1 MNAFYVVLFA
11 PFVSFALL
19 ALLPGLRRSGKPA
32 AWTSIAAVTLSL
44 LAAVWLF
51 FQYDGGV
58 YPVSWVWI
66 PLEHF
71 PPLTVGFLV
80 DGLSV
85 VMALVVALV
94 AFAVQVYSL
103 GYMSEESPSS
113 LGRYYTYHSLFTFSM
128 LGLVF
133 ANNLLEAYIFWELVG
148 ACSYL
153 LIGFWFYKPSA
164 ARAALKAFWTTRLG
178 DVGFA
183 LGIAVLFAHFGFLSY
198 EKLFALEPSHALFLG
213 LLGVYVGAMGKSA
226 QFPLHIWLPDA
237 MEGPTPVS
245 ALIHAATMVA
255 AGVFLMVRL
264 MPALQ
269 HTPELLHL
277 VLWVGA
283 LTAFLAATMALVER
297 DIKRVLAFST
307 ISQLGYMMAAVGA
320 LSAGAAFFH
329 LFTHAFFKA
338 LLFLAAGS
346 VIHAMHTND
355 MFAMGG
361 LGRPMRWTMILFL
374 VGALAL
380 AGIPPLSGYFS
391 KDEILLATAH
401 APGPFALLAVTVFL
415 TAFYMFR
422 AFFLTFTG
430 EPRDPEAHPHESPVV
445 MLWPMGV
452 LAILA
457 VVAGFFGPTVHSML
471 DHTLGAEALQH
482 AAESHHPAWIPYL
495 GLGLGLLG
503 ILVAWMGYVRR
514 IFQPERIY
522 ATFYPLAKVLEE
534 RYFIDHIF
542 LLFYWLGYNMVATV
556 VGFVDRY
563 IVDGVVNLV
572 TWGTFETGKALRRFH
587 NGVVQD
593 ILLGVVVGFLILAFF
608 ATGF

>member
-1 MNAFYVVLFA
+1 MEAFYVVLFA
-11 PFVSFALL
+11 PFAGFALL
-19 ALLPGLRRSGKPA
+19 SLLPGLRRSGKPA
-32 AWTSIAAVTLSL
+32 AWTSIAAITFSL
-44 LAAVWLF
+44 LAALFLF

-58 YPVSWVWI
+58 HHVSWVWI
-66 PLEHF
+66 PLDHF
-71 PPLTVGFLV
+71 PPLRIGFLV

-85 VMALVVALV
+85 VMALVVAVV

-103 GYMSEESPSS
+103 GYMSEEPPSS
-113 LGRYYTYHSLFTFSM
+113 LGRYYTYHSLFAFSM

-133 ANNLLEAYIFWELVG
+133 ADNLLLAYIFWELVG

-183 LGIAVLFAHFGFLSY
+183 LGIAVFFAHFGFLSY

-264 MPALQ
+264 MPAL
-269 HTPELLHL
+269 HNVPELLHI
-277 VLWVGA
+277 VLWIGA
-283 LTAFLAATMALVER
+283 ITAFIAATMALVER

-338 LLFLAAGS
+338 LLFLTAGS

-355 MFAMGG
+355 MFEMGG
-361 LGRPMRWTMILFL
+361 LGKSMRWTMILFL

-380 AGIPPLSGYFS
+380 AGIPPFSGYFS
-391 KDEILLATAH
+391 KDEILVATAH
-401 APGPFALLAVTVFL
+401 APVPFALLLITVFL

-430 EPRDPEAHPHESPVV
+430 EPRNPEAHPHESPVV

-452 LAILA
+452 LAVLA
-457 VVAGFFGPTVHSML
+457 VVAGFFGSTVHGML
-471 DHTLGAEALQH
+471 EHTLGFGHLSHGEG
-482 AAESHHPAWIPYL
+482 HHPAWIPYA
-495 GLGLGLLG
+495 GLGFGLLG
-503 ILVAWMGYVRR
+503 ILFAWLGYARR
-514 IFQPERIY
+514 IFQPERVY
-522 ATFYPLAKVLEE
+522 EAVYPLAKLLEE

-542 LLFYWLGYNMVATV
+542 LLIYWLGYNMVATV

-563 IVDGVVNLV
+563 IVDGVVNFV

-593 ILLGVVVGFLILAFF
+593 ILLGVVIGFLLLAFL